1 MKTRIFT
8 YGSMMDETEMRRRCP
23 RAVPLGRGLLEGH
36 QLYFPRFSQGRKC
49 AVAGVL
55 QNPKASVWGRLW
67 EVDPDDLASLDK
79 AEGFRQDRAEHEN
92 SYNRIKA
99 VVLADGNAT
108 RPVEADLYHATP
120 VENPGLPSHHYLGLI
135 IRGAAQAE
143 LPAAYID
150 RLRASAT
157 DACSLSA

>member
-1 MKTRIFT
+1 
-8 YGSMMDETEMRRRCP
+8 MMDETEMRGRCP
-23 RAVPLGRGLLEGH
+23 RAVPLGRALLEGH

-55 QNPKASVWGRLW
+55 QNLKGSVWGRLW
-67 EVDPDDLASLDK
+67 EVDPGDLSSLDK
-79 AEGFRQDRAEHEN
+79 AEGFRPDRPKDEN
-92 SYNRIKA
+92 SYNRVKA

-108 RPVEADLYHATP
+108 RLVEADLYHAIPT
-120 VENPGLPSHHYLGLI
+120 ENPGLPSHHYLGLI

-150 RLRASAT
+150 WLRDSAT
-157 DACSLSA
+157 DTFSLSA